1 MKTTKTFAFGH
12 CLGAALGL
20 ALSLTS
26 LPSCEQP
33 MLDLPGD
40 PLEGSQQERGPEYG
54 IDHDGIIGD
63 IGDVFKDGRQVP
75 PAEGEK
81 LHSCG
86 KIRYETFVKILSSRG
101 INTGNTDPNSVG
113 GLLKRA
119 QPVWGQANFAGR
131 IAETTRNST
140 SSLVSLED
148 ITIAVAEELI
158 LPTNAE
164 GLWAS
169 GDCMG
174 EKLFDDKSC
183 NRDGFACLLG
193 VSPTQRQLDLCNKMV
208 ADVSTGISDEI
219 TRKRLTVAAMTGVAY
234 LCD

>member
-1 MKTTKTFAFGH
+1 MKKTFVSG
-12 CLGAALGL
+12 LRLGL
-20 ALSLTS
+20 ALSLPLTLAPLS
-26 LPSCEQP
+26 SCEQP

-40 PLEGSQQERGPEYG
+40 PLADSQQERGPDYG

-86 KIRYETFVKILSSRG
+86 KLRYETFVKILASRG

-131 IAETTRNST
+131 IPETTRNST

-148 ITIAVAEELI
+148 IAIAMAEELV

-164 GLWAS
+164 GAWMS

-193 VSPTQRQLDLCNKMV
+193 VTPTQRQLDLCNKMV
-208 ADVSTGISDEI
+208 TDVSTGISDEI
-219 TRKRLTVAAMTGVAY
+219 TRKRLTVAAMSGVTN